1 MSLRKTM
8 IRPVLITGFLILF
21 TGVLWNTALGISPGW
36 PGTPAVAATPPYPAK
51 PAASP
56 TYMRVTTIE
65 APYLQY
71 RDGSMLAGTGSP
83 YGPYTCVVALYL
95 NYFSDPT
102 QFQILRTFQP
112 RFPNNV
118 YGAPQPVSSPGVG
131 AQANGP
137 TQLASGVTE
146 LIVYPHPEN
155 PYGRETLAFYSTDAF
170 GNLKTLFDS
179 QQILVY
185 PHSTAKIFN
194 DLAFAANP
202 ATTPNPNPTPV
213 TLGSVSPYPSAAP
226 YSLPY
231 PSPIPNFSGD
241 QVRLRIEISNAYP
254 GGDTWVV
261 IYPGNPPA
269 YPGNPSP
276 NLPSSAKEI
285 PGSRIT
291 APVTDLIPLRV
302 VFFEVGTAKDTSG
315 VLLVPTPG
323 TYTVQVLQN
332 RSPYPLESLAGATF
346 TVNSSAF
353 NVNSQLG
360 KTAP

>member
-1 MSLRKTM
+1 M

-21 TGVLWNTALGISPGW
+21 TGALWNTAFGISPGW

-118 YGAPQPVSSPGVG
+118 YGAPQAVSSPGVG
-131 AQANGP
+131 AQPNGP

-185 PHSTAKIFN
+185 PKSTAKIFN
-194 DLAFAANP
+194 DLALAANP
-202 ATTPNPNPTPV
+202 VPNPVPV
-213 TLGSVSPYPSAAP
+213 ASPSPYPSPAP
-226 YSLPY
+226 YPLPATGN
-231 PSPIPNFSGD
+231 SFTGD
-241 QVRLRIEISNAYP
+241 QARLRIEISNAYP
-254 GGDTWVV
+254 GGDTWIVV
-261 IYPGNPPA
+261 
-269 YPGNPSP
+269 YPGNPSASP
-276 NLPSSAKEI
+276 PGTAKEI

-315 VLLVPTPG
+315 VLLIPSPG
-323 TYTVQVLQN
+323 VYTVQVLQN
-332 RSPYPLESLAGATF
+332 RSPYGQESLTAAAF
-346 TVNSSAF
+346 TVVNSAF